1 MGGTG
6 EELSGVAAAASGGGT
21 SVVGE
26 VSARRGD
33 TGVWERV
40 GLTTVAGA
48 GLGEVGC
55 GRRSDEDGE
64 AAGGLEKEAGV
75 RRPSLASNSE
85 HTARLRRVPP
95 SAPPAE
101 SETLAS
107 S

>member
-1 MGGTG
+1 M
-6 EELSGVAAAASGGGT
+6 
-21 SVVGE
+21 
-26 VSARRGD
+26 
-33 TGVWERV
+33 VWERV
-40 GLTTVAGA
+40 GLTIVAGA

-55 GRRSDEDGE
+55 GRRSDEDKDEAGE
-64 AAGGLEKEAGV
+64 AAGVMEKEAGV

-85 HTARLRRVPP
+85 HTARLRREPP